1 MAGTRYGIA
10 AQVFGVAHESPYSM
24 NLSLRSDRKL
34 HLDVAAGAIATFFAE
49 SEIVE

>member
-10 AQVFGVAHESPYSM
+10 AQAFGVAHESPYSM

-49 SEIVE
+49 SEIIE